1 MYMKKFIYTKQRK
14 AALAT
19 VIRGYNYNIRRAA
32 ALKAHGKYQG
42 VVLPKILNVETEFAK
57 ITTLEEYN
65 ELINRLRETSR
76 ATREEKTIQ
85 LGKYKT
91 IETQTTR
98 IIKKQQ
104 ERSIQAFIRN
114 ETPAKREFK
123 SGKALKQFIQK
134 YQKETFESFNE
145 ARAEVFKDNVVI
157 ALTALDFMDL
167 VHEWKQLSL
176 IQVDSVNRAWPE
188 AVEVMWAAYES
199 KDESKYQEA
208 YDRMRTA
215 INGVK
220 GIVKYSKG
228 KVVK

>member
-1 MYMKKFIYTKQRK
+1 MIMKKFIHTKQRK

-42 VVLPKILNVETEFAK
+42 VVLPKMLNVEKEFAK

-65 ELINRLRETSR
+65 ELINRLRET
-76 ATREEKTIQ
+76 AGGIREEKVIQ
-85 LGKYKT
+85 LGRYKT

-104 ERSIQAFIRN
+104 ERSIQAFIQN
-114 ETPAKREFK
+114 ETPAKTEFK
-123 SGKALKQFIQK
+123 SAKALKKFMYE
-134 YQKETFESFNE
+134 YQQETFESFNE
-145 ARAEVFKDNVVI
+145 ARAEVFKENVATALI
-157 ALTALDFMDL
+157 ALGFEDL
-167 VHEWKQLSL
+167 YAEWRGLSL

-188 AVEVMWAAYES
+188 AVEALWAAYDS
-199 KDESKYQEA
+199 KDPQQIQEA

-220 GIVKYSKG
+220 GK
-228 KVVK
+228 

>member
-1 MYMKKFIYTKQRK
+1 MYMKKFIHTKQRK

-32 ALKAHGKYQG
+32 ALKSHGKYQG
-42 VVLPKILNVETEFAK
+42 VVLPKILNVEKEFAK

-65 ELINRLRETSR
+65 DLINRLRETAG
-76 ATREEKTIQ
+76 ATREEKIIK

-104 ERSIQAFIRN
+104 ERSIQAFIQN
-114 ETPAKREFK
+114 ETPAKTEFK
-123 SGKALKQFIQK
+123 SAKALKK
-134 YQKETFESFNE
+134 YIYEYQQQTFESFNE
-145 ARAEVFKDNVVI
+145 ARAEVFKENVANALI
-157 ALTALDFMDL
+157 ALRFEDL
-167 VHEWKQLSL
+167 YAEWRGLSL

-188 AVEVMWAAYES
+188 AVEALWGAYES
-199 KDESKYQEA
+199 NDPTQSQEA

-220 GIVKYSKG
+220 GK
-228 KVVK
+228 

>member
-1 MYMKKFIYTKQRK
+1 MKKFIRTKQRK
-14 AALAT
+14 AKFEAA
-19 VIRGYNYNIRRAA
+19 IRGYNYNVRRAA
-32 ALKAHGKYQG
+32 ALKAHGKYQN
-42 VVLPKILNVETEFAK
+42 VVLPKILNSEKEFAK

-65 ELINRLRETSR
+65 EMLNRIRETGR
-76 ATREEKTIQ
+76 AVRQEKFIT

-114 ETPAKREFK
+114 ETPAKTEFK
-123 SGKALKQFIQK
+123 SEKALKQFIQN
-134 YQKETFESFNE
+134 YQQETFESFNE
-145 ARAEVFKDNVVI
+145 ARAETFKDNVVI
-157 ALTALDFMDL
+157 ALTALNFMDL
-167 VHEWKQLSL
+167 VQEWQHLSL

-188 AVEVMWAAYES
+188 AVEVMWDAYES
-199 KDESKYQEA
+199 KDETKYQEA

-220 GIVKYSKG
+220 GTVK
-228 KVVK
+228 

>member
-1 MYMKKFIYTKQRK
+1 MVKFIHTKQRK
-14 AALAT
+14 AELFAA
-19 VIRGYNYNIRRAA
+19 IRGYNYKIRRAA
-32 ALKAHGKYQG
+32 ALKAHGKYEG
-42 VVLPKILNVETEFAK
+42 VVLPKLLNPEKEFTK

-65 ELINRLRETSR
+65 ELLNRIRETGR
-76 ATREEKTIQ
+76 AVRQENFIT

-104 ERSIQAFIRN
+104 ERSIQSFIQN

-123 SGKALKQFIQK
+123 SAKALKQYMYE

-145 ARAEVFKDNVVI
+145 ARAQTFKENVAI
-157 ALTALDFMDL
+157 ALMALNFDDL
-167 VHEWKQLSL
+167 IKEWEHLTL
-176 IQVDSVNRAWPE
+176 IQVDSVCRAWPE
-188 AVEVMWAAYES
+188 AVETLWAAYDS
-199 KDESKYQEA
+199 KDPQQIQEA

-220 GIVKYSKG
+220 GILKYTKGTVK
-228 KVVK
+228 

>member
-1 MYMKKFIYTKQRK
+1 MKKFIHTKQRK

-32 ALKAHGKYQG
+32 ALKAHGKYQE
-42 VVLPKILNVETEFAK
+42 VVLPKILNVDKEFAK
-57 ITTLEEYN
+57 ITTVEEYN
-65 ELINRLRETSR
+65 ELINRLRETAG
-76 ATREEKTIQ
+76 ATREEKIIQ

-104 ERSIQAFIRN
+104 ERSIQAFIQN
-114 ETPAKREFK
+114 ETPAKTEFK
-123 SGKALKQFIQK
+123 SAKALQK
-134 YQKETFESFNE
+134 FMYEYQQETFESFNE
-145 ARAEVFKDNVVI
+145 ARAEVFKENVATALI
-157 ALTALDFMDL
+157 ALGFEDL
-167 VHEWKQLSL
+167 YTEWRGLSL

-188 AVEVMWAAYES
+188 AVEALWAAYDS
-199 KDESKYQEA
+199 KDPQQIQEA

-220 GIVKYSKG
+220 GK
-228 KVVK
+228 

>member
-1 MYMKKFIYTKQRK
+1 MYMKKFIHTKQRK

-42 VVLPKILNVETEFAK
+42 VVLPKILNVDKEFAK
-57 ITTLEEYN
+57 ITTAEEYN

-104 ERSIQAFIRN
+104 ERSIQAFIQN
-114 ETPAKREFK
+114 ETPAKTEFK
-123 SGKALKQFIQK
+123 SAKSLKQFMYE
-134 YQKETFESFNE
+134 YQQETFESFNE
-145 ARAEVFKDNVVI
+145 ARAEVFKENVS
-157 ALTALDFMDL
+157 TALMALGFDDL
-167 VHEWKQLSL
+167 YREWRELSL
-176 IQVDSVNRAWPE
+176 IQVDSINRAWPE
-188 AVEVMWAAYES
+188 AVEAMWAAYDS
-199 KDESKYQEA
+199 KDPTQIQEA

-220 GIVKYSKG
+220 GK
-228 KVVK
+228 

>member
-1 MYMKKFIYTKQRK
+1 MKKFIHTKQRK
-14 AALAT
+14 AELAAT
-19 VIRGYNYNIRRAA
+19 IRGYNYWIRRAA

-42 VVLPKILNVETEFAK
+42 VVLPKILNVDKEFAK
-57 ITTLEEYN
+57 ITTVEEYN
-65 ELINRLRETSR
+65 ELINRLRETAG
-76 ATREEKTIQ
+76 ATREEKIIQ

-114 ETPAKREFK
+114 ETPAKTEFK
-123 SGKALKQFIQK
+123 SAKALKEFMYK

-157 ALTALDFMDL
+157 ALTALGFMDL
-167 VHEWKQLSL
+167 VSEWQRLSI

-220 GIVKYSKG
+220 G
-228 KVVK
+228 VVKTKKEK

>member
-1 MYMKKFIYTKQRK
+1 MKKFIHTKQRK
-14 AALAT
+14 AELAAA
-19 VIRGYNYNIRRAA
+19 IGGYNYKIRRAA
-32 ALKAHGKYQG
+32 ALKAHGKYEG
-42 VVLPKILNVETEFAK
+42 VVLPKLLNPEKEFTK

-65 ELINRLRETSR
+65 ELLNRIRETGR
-76 ATREEKTIQ
+76 AVRQEKFIT

-114 ETPAKREFK
+114 ETPAKIEFK
-123 SGKALKQFIQK
+123 SAKDLKEFMYA

-157 ALTALDFMDL
+157 ALTALGFMDL
-167 VHEWKQLSL
+167 VSEWQRLSL
-176 IQVDSVNRAWPE
+176 IQVDSVNRTWPE

-220 GIVKYSKG
+220 GIVNTQ
-228 KVVK
+228 KVQ

>member
-1 MYMKKFIYTKQRK
+1 MKKFIHTKQRK
-14 AALAT
+14 ADLAAT
-19 VIRGYNYNIRRAA
+19 IRGYNYWIRRAA

-42 VVLPKILNVETEFAK
+42 VVLPKILNVDKEFAK
-57 ITTLEEYN
+57 ITTVEEYN
-65 ELINRLRETSR
+65 ELINRLRETAG
-76 ATREEKTIQ
+76 ATREGKIIQ

-114 ETPAKREFK
+114 ETPAKTEFK
-123 SGKALKQFIQK
+123 SAKALKEFMYK

-157 ALTALDFMDL
+157 ALTALGFMDL
-167 VHEWKQLSL
+167 VSEWQRLSL

-188 AVEVMWAAYES
+188 AVEVMWAAYDS

-220 GIVKYSKG
+220 G
-228 KVVK
+228 VVKTKKEK

>member
-1 MYMKKFIYTKQRK
+1 MYMKKFIHTKQRK

-32 ALKAHGKYQG
+32 ALKGHGKYQG
-42 VVLPKILNVETEFAK
+42 VVLPKILNVEKEFSK

-76 ATREEKTIQ
+76 STREEKTIQ

-104 ERSIQAFIRN
+104 ERTIQAFIQN
-114 ETPAKREFK
+114 ETPAKTEFK
-123 SGKALKQFIQK
+123 SEKALKQFMQD
-134 YQKETFESFNE
+134 YQQETFESFNE
-145 ARAEVFKDNVVI
+145 ARAEVFKENVATALI
-157 ALTALDFMDL
+157 ALGFEDL
-167 VHEWKQLSL
+167 YAEWRGLSL

-188 AVEVMWAAYES
+188 AVEALWAAYDS
-199 KDESKYQEA
+199 KDPQQIQEA

-220 GIVKYSKG
+220 GKIT
-228 KVVK
+228 

>member
-1 MYMKKFIYTKQRK
+1 MRKFIHTKQRK

-19 VIRGYNYNIRRAA
+19 VIRGYNYNMRRAA

-42 VVLPKILNVETEFAK
+42 VVLPKILNVDKEFAK
-57 ITTLEEYN
+57 ITTVEEYN

-76 ATREEKTIQ
+76 ATREEKIIQ
-85 LGKYKT
+85 LDKYKT

-104 ERSIQAFIRN
+104 ERSIQAFIQN

-123 SGKALKQFIQK
+123 SEKALKQFIQN
-134 YQKETFESFNE
+134 YQQETFESFNE
-145 ARAEVFKDNVVI
+145 ARAEVFKENVAV
-157 ALTALDFMDL
+157 ALMALSFDDL
-167 VHEWKQLSL
+167 LKELHHLSL
-176 IQVDSVNRAWPE
+176 IQVDSVCRAWPE
-188 AVEVMWAAYES
+188 AVEALWAAYDS
-199 KDESKYQEA
+199 KDPQQIQEG

-220 GIVKYSKG
+220 GK
-228 KVVK
+228 

>member
-1 MYMKKFIYTKQRK
+1 MKKFIHTKQRK

-19 VIRGYNYNIRRAA
+19 VIRGYNYNIRRAS
-32 ALKAHGKYQG
+32 ALKAHGRYQN
-42 VVLPKILNVETEFAK
+42 VVLPKILNVDKEFAK
-57 ITTLEEYN
+57 LTTVEEYN

-114 ETPAKREFK
+114 ETPAKTEFK
-123 SGKALKQFIQK
+123 SAKALKEFMYK

-145 ARAEVFKDNVVI
+145 ARAELFKYNVVI

-167 VHEWKQLSL
+167 VNEWQHLSL

-199 KDESKYQEA
+199 KDETRYQEA

-220 GIVKYSKG
+220 GDVKTK
-228 KVVK
+228 KEK

>member
-1 MYMKKFIYTKQRK
+1 MKKFIHTKQRK
-14 AALAT
+14 AALTT

-32 ALKAHGKYQG
+32 ALKSHGKYQG
-42 VVLPKILNVETEFAK
+42 IVLPKLLNVDKEFAK

-65 ELINRLRETSR
+65 ELLNRIRETGR
-76 ATREEKTIQ
+76 AVRQEKFIT

-91 IETQTTR
+91 IEIQTTR

-104 ERSIQAFIRN
+104 ERSIQKFIRN
-114 ETPAKREFK
+114 ETPAKTEFN
-123 SGKALKQFIQK
+123 SAKALKDFIYK

-145 ARAEVFKDNVVI
+145 ARAELFKENVVI

-167 VHEWKQLSL
+167 VSEWQRLSL

-188 AVEVMWAAYES
+188 AVEVMWAAYET

-220 GIVKYSKG
+220 GIVKYTKG
-228 KVVK
+228 TVK

>member
-1 MYMKKFIYTKQRK
+1 MKKFIHTKQRK
-14 AALAT
+14 AELAT

-32 ALKAHGKYQG
+32 ALKAHDKYEG
-42 VVLPKILNVETEFAK
+42 VVLPKLLNSEKEFAK

-65 ELINRLRETSR
+65 ELLNRIRETGR
-76 ATREEKTIQ
+76 AVRQEKFIT

-104 ERSIQAFIRN
+104 ERSIQSFIRN
-114 ETPAKREFK
+114 ETPAKTEFK
-123 SGKALKQFIQK
+123 SAKALKEFMYE

-145 ARAEVFKDNVVI
+145 GRAEVFKDNVVI
-157 ALTALDFMDL
+157 ALTALGFMDL
-167 VHEWKQLSL
+167 VSEWQHLLL
-176 IQVDSVNRAWPE
+176 IQIDSVNRAWPE
-188 AVEVMWAAYES
+188 AVEAMWAAYES

-220 GIVKYSKG
+220 GIVK
-228 KVVK
+228 

>member
-1 MYMKKFIYTKQRK
+1 MKKFIHTKQRE

-32 ALKAHGKYQG
+32 SLKAHGKYQG
-42 VVLPKILNVETEFAK
+42 VVLPKILNVEKEFQK

-65 ELINRLRETSR
+65 ELLNRLRETSR
-76 ATREEKTIQ
+76 ATREEKIIQ

-104 ERSIQAFIRN
+104 ERSIQAFIQN
-114 ETPAKREFK
+114 ETPAKIEFK
-123 SGKALKQFIQK
+123 SEKALKQFIK
-134 YQKETFESFNE
+134 DYQQETFESFNE
-145 ARAEVFKDNVVI
+145 ARAEVFKENVAV
-157 ALTALDFMDL
+157 ALMALSFDDL
-167 VHEWKQLSL
+167 LKECRHLTL
-176 IQVDSVNRAWPE
+176 IQVDSVCRTWPE
-188 AVEVMWAAYES
+188 AVEALWAAYDS
-199 KDESKYQEA
+199 KDPQQIQEA

-220 GIVKYSKG
+220 GK
-228 KVVK
+228 

>member
-1 MYMKKFIYTKQRK
+1 MIMKKFIHTKQRK

-32 ALKAHGKYQG
+32 SLKAHDKYQG
-42 VVLPKILNVETEFAK
+42 VVLPKMLNVEKEFAK

-65 ELINRLRETSR
+65 ELINRLRET
-76 ATREEKTIQ
+76 AGAIREEKIIQ

-104 ERSIQAFIRN
+104 ERSIQAFIQN
-114 ETPAKREFK
+114 ETPAKTEFK
-123 SGKALKQFIQK
+123 SAKALKKFMYE
-134 YQKETFESFNE
+134 YQQETFESFNE
-145 ARAEVFKDNVVI
+145 ARAEVFKENVATALI
-157 ALTALDFMDL
+157 ALGFEDL
-167 VHEWKQLSL
+167 YAEWRGLSL

-188 AVEVMWAAYES
+188 AVETLWAAYDS
-199 KDESKYQEA
+199 KDPQQIQEA

-220 GIVKYSKG
+220 GK
-228 KVVK
+228 

>member
-1 MYMKKFIYTKQRK
+1 MKKFIHNKKRK
-14 AALAT
+14 AELDA

-32 ALKAHGKYQG
+32 ALKAHGKYEG
-42 VVLPKILNVETEFAK
+42 VVLPKLLKSEKEFTK

-65 ELINRLRETSR
+65 EVLNRIRETGR
-76 ATREEKTIQ
+76 AVRQEKFIT

-104 ERSIQAFIRN
+104 ERSIQSFIQN
-114 ETPAKREFK
+114 ETPAKTEFK
-123 SGKALKQFIQK
+123 SAKALKEFMYT

-145 ARAEVFKDNVVI
+145 ARAQTFKENVAV
-157 ALTALDFMDL
+157 ALMALSFDDL
-167 VHEWKQLSL
+167 IKEWNHLTL
-176 IQVDSVNRAWPE
+176 IQVDSVCRAWPE
-188 AVEVMWAAYES
+188 AVEMLWAAYDS
-199 KDESKYQEA
+199 KDPQQTQEA

-220 GIVKYSKG
+220 GK
-228 KVVK
+228 

>member
-1 MYMKKFIYTKQRK
+1 MYMKKFIHTKQRK

-32 ALKAHGKYQG
+32 ALKAHEKYQG
-42 VVLPKILNVETEFAK
+42 VVLPNILNVEKEFSK

-104 ERSIQAFIRN
+104 ERTIQAFIQN
-114 ETPAKREFK
+114 ETPAKTEFK
-123 SGKALKQFIQK
+123 SEKALKQFIQD
-134 YQKETFESFNE
+134 YQQETFESFNE
-145 ARAEVFKDNVVI
+145 ARAQTFKENVSV
-157 ALTALDFMDL
+157 ALMALSFMDL
-167 VHEWKQLSL
+167 LKEWHHLSL
-176 IQVDSVNRAWPE
+176 IQVDSVCRAWPE
-188 AVEVMWAAYES
+188 AVEALWAAYDS
-199 KDESKYQEA
+199 KDPQQIQEA

-220 GIVKYSKG
+220 GK
-228 KVVK
+228 

>member
-1 MYMKKFIYTKQRK
+1 MRKFIHTKQRK

-32 ALKAHGKYQG
+32 ALKAHEKYQG
-42 VVLPKILNVETEFAK
+42 VVLPKILNVDKEFAK
-57 ITTLEEYN
+57 ITTVEEYN

-76 ATREEKTIQ
+76 ATREEKIIQ

-104 ERSIQAFIRN
+104 ERSIQAFIQN
-114 ETPAKREFK
+114 ETPAKTEFK
-123 SGKALKQFIQK
+123 SAKSLKQFMYE
-134 YQKETFESFNE
+134 YQQETFESFNE
-145 ARAEVFKDNVVI
+145 ARAEVFKENVS
-157 ALTALDFMDL
+157 TALMALGFDDL
-167 VHEWKQLSL
+167 YREWRELSL
-176 IQVDSVNRAWPE
+176 IQVDSINRAWPE
-188 AVEVMWAAYES
+188 AVEAMWAAYDS
-199 KDESKYQEA
+199 KDPTQIQEA

-220 GIVKYSKG
+220 GK
-228 KVVK
+228 

>member
-1 MYMKKFIYTKQRK
+1 MKKFIHTKQRK

-32 ALKAHGKYQG
+32 SLKAHGKYQG
-42 VVLPKILNVETEFAK
+42 VVLPKMLNVEKEFAK

-65 ELINRLRETSR
+65 ELINRLRET
-76 ATREEKTIQ
+76 AGGIREEKVIQ
-85 LGKYKT
+85 LGRYKT

-104 ERSIQAFIRN
+104 ERSIQAFIQN
-114 ETPAKREFK
+114 ETPAKTEFK
-123 SGKALKQFIQK
+123 SAKALKKFMYE
-134 YQKETFESFNE
+134 YQQETFESFNE
-145 ARAEVFKDNVVI
+145 ARAEVFKENVATALI
-157 ALTALDFMDL
+157 ALGFDDL
-167 VHEWKQLSL
+167 YAEWRGLSL

-188 AVEVMWAAYES
+188 AVEALWAAYDS
-199 KDESKYQEA
+199 KDPQQIQEA

-220 GIVKYSKG
+220 GK
-228 KVVK
+228 

>member
-1 MYMKKFIYTKQRK
+1 MKKFIHTKQRK

-42 VVLPKILNVETEFAK
+42 VVLPKILNVDQEFAK

-104 ERSIQAFIRN
+104 ERSIQAFIQN
-114 ETPAKREFK
+114 ETPAKTEFK
-123 SGKALKQFIQK
+123 SAKSLKQFMYE
-134 YQKETFESFNE
+134 YQQETFESFNE
-145 ARAEVFKDNVVI
+145 ARAEVFKENVS
-157 ALTALDFMDL
+157 TALMALGFDDL
-167 VHEWKQLSL
+167 YREWRELSL
-176 IQVDSVNRAWPE
+176 IQVDSINRAWPE
-188 AVEVMWAAYES
+188 AVEAMWAAYDS
-199 KDESKYQEA
+199 KDPTQIQEA

-220 GIVKYSKG
+220 GK
-228 KVVK
+228 